1 MSKLIRIIVIILLA
15 FALASLLIFRLRM
28 TDPPAG
34 PAQSAINSDVQTA
47 EGQIGTV
54 DTDTRTLTL
63 VDGDK
68 QVTFDF
74 DERTAIVES
83 GHSVLPT
90 KIPQGAAASVRYTQ
104 RGGKNWA
111 RKIELLSAPASDPY

>member
-1 MSKLIRIIVIILLA
+1 MSKLIRIIFLILCA
-15 FALASLLIFRLRM
+15 FALASMLIFRLRIN
-28 TDPPAG
+28 DAPARPPE
-34 PAQSAINSDVQTA
+34 PAINSEVQTV

-54 DTDTRTLTL
+54 NTDAQTLTL
-63 VDGDK
+63 VEGDK

-83 GHSVLPT
+83 GRAVPPAN
-90 KIPQGAAASVRYTQ
+90 IPQGAPASVRYTQ

-111 RKIELLSAPASDPY
+111 RKIELLTEQTADPY